1 MKTNIQTVSDNSV
14 SVNASGRSLVLPSD
28 WFSKSGEAV
37 QKFGV
42 WARDHFLPTHTNGFY
57 PHFHRSKHVGLY
69 LVAMIALKLV
79 EIGTLVSEPA
89 QAAVAVG
96 TLTEQRQEVISQT
109 NAIRV
114 GQGLNEVSLNASL
127 NASAQAK
134 AEDMATKQYFGHAG
148 PEGHRLAYW
157 LSTVGYGYKLA
168 GENLATGFSS
178 GSAAMQGWINSP
190 THYANIIESQY
201 TEFGVGIASGTFEG
215 EQTVFIVQHFG
226 TPKVVV
232 PERVS
237 EEVNKQVSEEIAEQV
252 NSPAVQPEQ
261 MTPIYATIPAAVASP
276 DDLSGMQKVTV
287 QKTKAVVDYDASQSK
302 VGWDEQGDAVT
313 IAAIAK
319 ISGPV
324 DSVTVEVSGL
334 TFDLEYREEVDSYV
348 GYVNAPAGSTEV
360 SSALTV
366 PTITIKSQSGQVL
379 TDSIDWAGVKTLAQP
394 STNEYLKAATDVT
407 AEWPII
413 KTLRAITL
421 GGLAALAMT
430 LAIQAYFAVRNRK
443 PILGAEMTATAVV
456 ILTLVVL

>member
-14 SVNASGRSLVLPSD
+14 SANASGRSLVLPSD

-37 QKFGV
+37 QRFGV

-96 TLTEQRQEVISQT
+96 TLSEQRQEVISQT
-109 NAIRV
+109 NAIRI

-148 PEGHRLAYW
+148 PDGRRLAYW
-157 LSTVGYGYKLA
+157 LSTVGYSYKLA

-226 TPKVVV
+226 APKVAVAPAPAPVSQPVV
-232 PERVS
+232 TQPTTQP
-237 EEVNKQVSEEIAEQV
+237 KQV
-252 NSPAVQPEQ
+252 
-261 MTPIYATIPAAVASP
+261 TPIYATIPAAVASP

-302 VGWDEQGDAVT
+302 VGWDEQGDTVT
-313 IAAIAK
+313 IAAMAK

-334 TFDLEYREEVDSYV
+334 TFDLGYREEVDSYV

-394 STNEYLKAATDVT
+394 ATNEYLKAATDVT

-430 LAIQAYFAVRNRK
+430 LGIQAYFALRNRK